1 MDPPKTRMELK
12 RSGKSGKRDDPYT
25 TRHVRLAEEAKRN
38 AESKRGKDKGKAK

>member
-1 MDPPKTRMELK
+1 MELK

-38 AESKRGKDKGKAK
+38 AEAKRGKDEKKAK